1 MKPFLNAAQL
11 ANVPEVL
18 AQGQAGMQ
26 GVFVSPQYATDR
38 SVERLLDL
46 LRVNVDRRHRL
57 V

>member
-1 MKPFLNAAQL
+1 MKPFLHAAQV

-18 AQGQAGMQ
+18 ARGQGMQ
-26 GVFVSPQYATDR
+26 GVFVSPQYATEH

-46 LRVNVDRRHRL
+46 LRVDVDRGHRL